1 MKKTDKNNSK
11 ERGVLK
17 NGNRRHHSDGSVSL
31 SSDKTKNN
39 PYVREKKNW
48 EID

>member
-17 NGNRRHHSDGSVSL
+17 NGNRRHHYDGSVSL